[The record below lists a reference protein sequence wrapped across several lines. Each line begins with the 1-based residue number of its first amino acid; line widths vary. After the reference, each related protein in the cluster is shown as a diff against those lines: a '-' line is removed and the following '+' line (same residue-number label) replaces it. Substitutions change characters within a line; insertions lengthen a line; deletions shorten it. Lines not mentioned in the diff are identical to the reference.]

1 MDEDPGTEG
10 QVRYH
15 HGSPVAVNGPE
26 DDVLDWLSIDWPT
39 VEDEVRRLR
48 QRIFTASQAGD
59 LKKVRNLQKL
69 MLRSR
74 ANALLSVRRVTE
86 LNAGRMTA
94 GIDGVVVV
102 TAPGKAALAERVR
115 KRDRRSTAR
124 PVKRVYIPKANGKQ
138 RPLGIPVIVD
148 RAQQAQVVNA
158 LEPEWE
164 ARFEP
169 KSYGFRP
176 GRGCHD
182 AIEAIF
188 HVARGPNPGRRWV
201 LDADLAAAFDRIDHS
216 HLLNHLGTFPARAQV
231 EQWLKAG
238 VVEQGRLTPTEE
250 GTPQGGVVSP
260 LLLNIA
266 LHGMEGAAGVRRQL
280 TGVHAGE
287 TRRDSPILIRYADDF
302 LALCHSQDQAE
313 KVKASLAGWLA
324 PRGLV
329 FNEDK
334 TRIVNLDEGFDFL
347 GFTVR
352 RQSGKLL
359 IKPSKAAI
367 RRIRDRLRT
376 EMRSLRGAN
385 VAMVLKRLT
394 PIVRGWAAY
403 YRAVVSSEV
412 FSALDRHLWKLT
424 YKWAKHSHPKKSKH
438 WIVDQ
443 YFARFNKSRRDRWVF
458 GDRISGAY
466 LVKFAWTN
474 IVRHQMVTKGAS
486 PDDPAL
492 AEYWAAR
499 RRRAAPPPID
509 NLSLRLLRVQ
519 RGTCPTCG
527 ELLLYADHPPQSP
540 REWEQWVRV
549 TGKALAKRHIAYRS
563 GGSSDAGTICLV
575 HARCRPRI
583 PSDTTPGS
591 AALQRP
597 HAIGIA

>member
-1 MDEDPGTEG
+1 
-10 QVRYH
+10 
-15 HGSPVAVNGPE
+15 
-26 DDVLDWLSIDWPT
+26 
-39 VEDEVRRLR
+39 
-48 QRIFTASQAGD
+48 
-59 LKKVRNLQKL
+59 
-69 MLRSR
+69 
-74 ANALLSVRRVTE
+74 
-86 LNAGRMTA
+86 
-94 GIDGVVVV
+94 
-102 TAPGKAALAERVR
+102 
-115 KRDRRSTAR
+115 
-124 PVKRVYIPKANGKQ
+124 
-138 RPLGIPVIVD
+138 
-148 RAQQAQVVNA
+148 
-158 LEPEWE
+158 
-164 ARFEP
+164 
-169 KSYGFRP
+169 
-176 GRGCHD
+176 
-182 AIEAIF
+182 
-188 HVARGPNPGRRWV
+188 
-201 LDADLAAAFDRIDHS
+201 
-216 HLLNHLGTFPARAQV
+216 
-231 EQWLKAG
+231 
-238 VVEQGRLTPTEE
+238 VVEKGRFTPTEE

-260 LLLNIA
+260 VLLNIA
-266 LHGMEGAAGVRRQL
+266 LHGMEEAAGVGYQL
-280 TGVHAGE
+280 AGTHAGE
-287 TRRDSPILIRYADDF
+287 LKRDSPVLIRYADDF
-302 LALCHSQDQAE
+302 LALCHDQEQAE
-313 KVKASLAGWLA
+313 QVKARLAAWLA

-334 TRIVNLDEGFDFL
+334 TRIVNLDEGCDFL

-412 FSALDRHLWKLT
+412 FSALDRYLWRLT

-443 YFARFNKSRRDRWVF
+443 YFARYNKSRRDRWVF
-458 GDRISGAY
+458 GDRTSGAY

-474 IVRHQMVTKGAS
+474 IVRHQMVKKGAS

-499 RRRAAPPPID
+499 RRRAAAPPID

-563 GGSSDAGTICLV
+563 DGSSDAGTLCLV

-591 AALQRP
+591 AVLQRP